1 LLLGNTRAFE
11 RGCKA
16 MHVEICKENAKL
28 GLNTKNSPVP
38 EEFTVL
44 RYITA
49 FFKVPTT
56 NNIK

>member
-1 LLLGNTRAFE
+1 
-11 RGCKA
+11 